1 MSKISKGDKI
11 VTTGGMF
18 GTIVGV
24 KDSTVIV
31 KIADN
36 VKVEV
41 NRSSISQIVSSRSS
55 KSQTT
60 RQDESDQKE
69 DKAKK

>member
-11 VTTGGMF
+11 VTSGGMF